1 MANNIAFQPMGNT
14 SVLAVTGT
22 SANTSVVAN
31 SPVNQFMIAN
41 VGANPA
47 FVNIS
52 ANSSVT
58 ATIPTAGTP
67 ASGFCIPSGA
77 LKVISAIQS
86 SPTQT
91 MYVAAVSNATTTLY
105 ITPGEGL

>member
-14 SVLAVTGT
+14 TLLAVTTSSG
-22 SANTSVVAN
+22 SANVAAI

-41 VGANPA
+41 TGNAAA
-47 FVNIS
+47 FINMS
-52 ANSSVT
+52 TLSNVT
-58 ATIPTAGTP
+58 VTQPVAGTP
-67 ASGFCIPSGA
+67 GTGFCIPAGQV
-77 LKVISAIQS
+77 KVVSSIQS

-91 MYVAAVSNATTTLY
+91 MYFAGIASSNTTIY

>member
-14 SVLAVTGT
+14 SALAVTAT
-22 SANTSVVAN
+22 SSSTAVTAV
-31 SPVNQFMIAN
+31 SPVNQFLISNTGSNA
-41 VGANPA
+41 A

-52 ANSSVT
+52 TASNVT
-58 ATIPTAGTP
+58 ASVPTVGTP
-67 ASGFCIPSGA
+67 ASGVCIPGGTI
-77 LKVISAIQS
+77 KVLSAIQS

-91 MYVAAVSNATTTLY
+91 MYIAAIGTGNTTIY